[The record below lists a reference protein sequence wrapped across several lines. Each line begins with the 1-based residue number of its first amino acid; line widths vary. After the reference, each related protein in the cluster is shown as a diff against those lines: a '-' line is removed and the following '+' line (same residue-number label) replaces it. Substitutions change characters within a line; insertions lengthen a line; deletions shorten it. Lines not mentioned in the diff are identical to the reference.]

1 MIKRI
6 IKKVIP
12 SKFKKKI
19 NNYMYKKVKSK
30 LRNTEVLY
38 KLYIEDKGKLEGK
51 IALITGAS
59 GAIGSS
65 ISFRLAMQGAIIIAC
80 GRNMDN
86 LKIVEK
92 QVKENGG
99 KIYLYKMDVTNEEEI
114 KKVYNDV
121 IEKFGKIDIL
131 INNAGGSARAG
142 KNYNYLQDIK
152 VIKEVL
158 DVNLFGT
165 MLCTRIFEPIMV
177 KQHSGKIIN
186 MGSVIGTNG
195 LSQFTDYAAA
205 KAGIIGFTKSL
216 AIELAQ
222 YNITVNCIAPG
233 VIESDMTEELPS
245 EIVKSIPMKRMG
257 KTYEVASQLTRAGIG
272 QSTCVGIGGD
282 PVIGTNYIDV
292 LTKFEED
299 DDTEA
304 IVLIG
309 EIGGN
314 AEEKAAEFIK
324 NNISKPVVSY
334 IAGIT
339 APPGKRMGHAGAII
353 QGNSGTAQNKID
365 ALSDAGVKVA
375 KMPSQI
381 ADLIKDSI

>member
-1 MIKRI
+1 MIYLDKDTKCLVQGITGKQGSFHTEQMLEYNTNIVAGVTPGKGGQDFMGVPIFNSIAEAKENCEINASI
-6 IKKVIP
+6 IFVPAKFAKDAAFESIRNLDLVVIISEHIP
-12 SKFKKKI
+12 VHDSLQI
-19 NNYMYKKVKSK
+19 MNYAEEMGTTVIGPNTPGIISPGVGK
-30 LRNTEVLY
+30 LGIMPTH
-38 KLYIEDKGKLEGK
+38 IFDKG
-51 IALITGAS
+51 
-59 GAIGSS
+59 
-65 ISFRLAMQGAIIIAC
+65 
-80 GRNMDN
+80 N
-86 LKIVEK
+86 V
-92 QVKENGG
+92 
-99 KIYLYKMDVTNEEEI
+99 
-114 KKVYNDV
+114 
-121 IEKFGKIDIL
+121 
-131 INNAGGSARAG
+131 
-142 KNYNYLQDIK
+142 
-152 VIKEVL
+152 
-158 DVNLFGT
+158 
-165 MLCTRIFEPIMV
+165 
-177 KQHSGKIIN
+177 
-186 MGSVIGTNG
+186 
-195 LSQFTDYAAA
+195 
-205 KAGIIGFTKSL
+205 
-216 AIELAQ
+216 
-222 YNITVNCIAPG
+222 G
-233 VIESDMTEELPS
+233 VISRSGTL
-245 EIVKSIPMKRMG
+245 
-257 KTYEVASQLTRAGIG
+257 TYEVASQLTRAGIG
-272 QSTCVGIGGD
+272 QSSCVGIGGD

>member
-1 MIKRI
+1 MIYLDKDTKCLVQGITGKQGSFHTEQMLEYNTNIVAGVTPGKGGQDFMGVPIFNSIAEAKENCEINASI
-6 IKKVIP
+6 IFVPAKFAKDAAFESIRNLDLVVIISEHIP
-12 SKFKKKI
+12 VHDSLQI
-19 NNYMYKKVKSK
+19 MNYAEEMGTTVIGPNTPGIISPGVGK
-30 LRNTEVLY
+30 LGIMPTH
-38 KLYIEDKGKLEGK
+38 IFDKG
-51 IALITGAS
+51 
-59 GAIGSS
+59 
-65 ISFRLAMQGAIIIAC
+65 
-80 GRNMDN
+80 N
-86 LKIVEK
+86 V
-92 QVKENGG
+92 
-99 KIYLYKMDVTNEEEI
+99 
-114 KKVYNDV
+114 
-121 IEKFGKIDIL
+121 
-131 INNAGGSARAG
+131 
-142 KNYNYLQDIK
+142 
-152 VIKEVL
+152 
-158 DVNLFGT
+158 
-165 MLCTRIFEPIMV
+165 
-177 KQHSGKIIN
+177 
-186 MGSVIGTNG
+186 
-195 LSQFTDYAAA
+195 
-205 KAGIIGFTKSL
+205 
-216 AIELAQ
+216 
-222 YNITVNCIAPG
+222 G
-233 VIESDMTEELPS
+233 VISRSGTL
-245 EIVKSIPMKRMG
+245 
-257 KTYEVASQLTRAGIG
+257 TYEVASQLTRAGIG